1 MKIIRILAIMLIFA
15 FPVSLAESEL
25 PTEPPI
31 KAATEAPTEVPTE
44 APTETP
50 TEVPTET
57 PTEAPTETPTEAPTE
72 APTVSPTEAPTEF
85 PTEIPTES
93 PTEAPFSLSDPDY
106 SGVLDAQG
114 ELILTEYHG
123 SARNLTIPESID
135 GYVVAEIGEGMFAKN
150 ALLELIELPKTLRRI
165 GERAFADCTKLESVG
180 VSDAIESVGDDIFRN
195 CDKLKT
201 LTLNAERS
209 IVLVSPNAYRHVRDG
224 KTFTAALPI
233 AFTDFS
239 ILGALTLDT
248 DLALSRDHAMTIRG
262 SLAVAEG
269 KTLLNLG
276 SIQNSG
282 AISLDGTLITCGGE
296 FSGSEPDGSFLRKH
310 KIENG
315 VCTQCG
321 QPCAVRFI
329 YIGSEISKTYDG
341 TMEIALNPADFQA
354 NDSSVQLQSVIAHL
368 DSANAG
374 ARTVHVEFVLNE
386 GSAEPL
392 ELPATITRRALVLTP
407 KGGQGKT
414 YGSSDPDYFSGSV
427 RGLVKGDKLRGALAR
442 ESGESVGEYAITLGT
457 LRASDNYELTLKRET
472 FAIRP
477 RAIVDTSVSGIS
489 NQKYTG
495 SPIEPAFTIRL
506 GNETLRAN
514 IDYTA
519 EFLNNIQPGTAI
531 LRLTGIGNYAGSR
544 DVAFRILNTGSG
556 LNYTGIE
563 SPAVPGLVNPVGT
576 PEGDSASASTADLT
590 RVQLGY
596 ADLGAVLFDAQN
608 QPQPVNFYLD
618 PAENALHLSPMN
630 ISSGTRLLLAR
641 DQLQAVNVKTIVY
654 SDLAFTLRLPVSE
667 LLAAMQNGDVL
678 TVQLREIEL
687 PHLERTIIHLSLN
700 LSGTAL
706 DLSGAKLELP
716 QSPALLIPESESP
729 RLFRRT
735 DCPRAGFYLQ

>member
-31 KAATEAPTEVPTE
+31 KAATEVPTEVPTEAPTVSPTEAPTEVPTE

-57 PTEAPTETPTEAPTE
+57 PTEVPAEA
-72 APTVSPTEAPTEF
+72 PTEAPTEF
-85 PTEIPTES
+85 PTEIPTESPTES

-106 SGVLDAQG
+106 SGVLDARG

-165 GERAFADCTKLESVG
+165 GDRAFADCTKLESVG
-180 VSDAIESVGDDIFRN
+180 VPDAIESVGDDIFRN

-224 KTFTAALPI
+224 KTFTAAFPI

-239 ILGALTLDT
+239 ILGTLTLDT
-248 DLALSRDHAMTIRG
+248 DL
-262 SLAVAEG
+262 
-269 KTLLNLG
+269 TLLSLG

-341 TMEIALNPADFQA
+341 TTEIALNPADFQA

-374 ARTVHVEFVLNE
+374 ARTVHVEFVLSE

-427 RGLVKGDKLRGALAR
+427 RGLVKGDKLHGALAR

-472 FAIRP
+472 FTIRP

-495 SPIEPAFTIRL
+495 SPIEPAFFIRL

-630 ISSGTRLLLAR
+630 ISSGTRLLLAH
-641 DQLQAVNVKTIVY
+641 DQLQAANVETIVY

-667 LLAAMQNGDVL
+667 LLAAMLNGDVL

-735 DCPRAGFYLQ
+735 DCPQAGFYLQ

>member
-31 KAATEAPTEVPTE
+31 ETVTEAPTES
-44 APTETP
+44 
-50 TEVPTET
+50 

-72 APTVSPTEAPTEF
+72 LPTESPTELPTEAPTEN
-85 PTEIPTES
+85 PTEA

-106 SGVLDAQG
+106 SGILDARG

-123 SARNLTIPESID
+123 SARNLTLPESID
-135 GYVVAEIGEGMFAKN
+135 GYAVAEIGEEMFAKN
-150 ALLELIELPKTLRRI
+150 ALLESIELPKTLRRI
-165 GERAFADCTKLESVG
+165 GDRAFADCAKLESV
-180 VSDAIESVGDDIFRN
+180 VVPDAIESVGDDIFRN
-195 CDKLKT
+195 CGKLKT

-209 IVLVSPNAYRHVRDG
+209 IALVSPSAYRHTRDG
-224 KTFTAALPI
+224 KTFTAAFPI
-233 AFTDFS
+233 AFTDFA
-239 ILGALTLDT
+239 IRGALTIDT
-248 DLALSRDHAMTIRG
+248 DWTLSRDHAMTIRG

-269 KTLLNLG
+269 KTLLNFG
-276 SIQNSG
+276 SIRNSG
-282 AISLDGTLITCGGE
+282 AISLNGTLITCGGE
-296 FSGSEPDGSFLRKH
+296 FSGSEPDGAFLRNH

-315 VCTQCG
+315 VCAQCG
-321 QPCAVRFI
+321 QSCAVRFI

-341 TMEIALNPADFQA
+341 TTEIALDPADFQA
-354 NDSSVQLQSVIAHL
+354 NDSSVQLQSIVAHL
-368 DSANAG
+368 DSADAG
-374 ARTVHVEFVLNE
+374 ARTVRVEFVLSE

-392 ELPATITRRALVLTP
+392 ELPATVTRRALVLTP
-407 KGGQGKT
+407 KAGQGKT
-414 YGSSDPDYFSGSV
+414 YGSPDPDYFSGSV
-427 RGLVKGDKLRGALAR
+427 RGLLKGDKLRGSLAR
-442 ESGESVGEYAITLGT
+442 EPGESVGEYAITLGT

-472 FAIRP
+472 FTIHP
-477 RAIVDTSVSGIS
+477 RAIVDASVSGIS

-495 SPIEPAFTIRL
+495 SPIEPAFTVRL

-514 IDYTA
+514 VDYTA

-531 LRLTGIGNYAGSR
+531 LRLTGIGNYAGTR

-556 LNYTGIE
+556 LDYTGIE
-563 SPAVPGLVNPVGT
+563 SPAVPGLVNPSGT

-630 ISSGTRLLLAR
+630 VSGGARLSLTR
-641 DQLQAVNVKTIVY
+641 DQIQAANAETIVY

-667 LLAAMQNGDVL
+667 LLAAMRDGDIL
-678 TVQLREIEL
+678 NVQLREIEL
-687 PHLERTIIHLSLN
+687 PHLERAVVHLSLN
-700 LSGTAL
+700 LSGTPL
-706 DLSGAKLELP
+706 NLSGAKLELP
-716 QSPALLIPESESP
+716 QSPALLIPENDSP
-729 RLFRRT
+729 LLFRRS
-735 DCPRAGFYLQ
+735 DSPQSGFYLQ